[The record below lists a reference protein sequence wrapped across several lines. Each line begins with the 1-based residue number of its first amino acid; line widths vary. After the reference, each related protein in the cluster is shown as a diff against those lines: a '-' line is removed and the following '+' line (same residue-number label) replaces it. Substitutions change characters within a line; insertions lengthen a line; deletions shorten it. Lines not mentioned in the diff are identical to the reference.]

1 VKSFVQSGK
10 DGLGV
15 FGLSKGGPS
24 PTSTCQVSFSPP
36 PLDTAN
42 LQLQSFA
49 DILKIR
55 RIDEA
60 GYF

>member
-1 VKSFVQSGK
+1 MKSFVQSGK

-15 FGLSKGGPS
+15 FGLSKGDPS
-24 PTSTCQVSFSPP
+24 PTSTCLVSFSPLP
-36 PLDTAN
+36 RETAN
-42 LQLQSFA
+42 LQPRSFA